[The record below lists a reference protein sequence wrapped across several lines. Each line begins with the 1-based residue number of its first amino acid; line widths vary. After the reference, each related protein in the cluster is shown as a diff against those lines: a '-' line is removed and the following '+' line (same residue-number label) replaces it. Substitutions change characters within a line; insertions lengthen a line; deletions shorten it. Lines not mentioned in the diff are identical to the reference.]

1 MSQQNDPKKL
11 HSVAKE
17 LLSLQKM
24 IKKLTINMNKNNS
37 DDYSTSVG
45 VSESNSSRHK
55 KSYQNEENYKPKK
68 MFTLSKYQ
76 NNNFG
81 LSSYASKR

>member
-1 MSQQNDPKKL
+1 
-11 HSVAKE
+11 
-17 LLSLQKM
+17 M
-24 IKKLTINMNKNNS
+24 IKKLTVNFKKSNGS
-37 DDYSTSVG
+37 DYSPSVG
-45 VSESNSSRHK
+45 QSETTSSRHK

-81 LSSYASKR
+81 LSSYGSKR